1 MLRVIGAH
9 YKSRDELAIP
19 PDVCDITLSFFLKG
33 GGGRRGVDFCPRE
46 SFRDNLSSRFIS
58 RRKGEND
65 GGQFRGAPFS
75 KKNVFEEEN
84 WTGMICFRK
93 LITTIPPPPEFP
105 GVYKMRDSI
114 CF

>member
-1 MLRVIGAH
+1 MRYHVVVLFKR
-9 YKSRDELAIP
+9 R
-19 PDVCDITLSFFLKG
+19 G
-33 GGGRRGVDFCPRE
+33 GGEGASIFARENPFAIIYRRVLYLAGKVKTMG
-46 SFRDNLSSRFIS
+46 DNL
-58 RRKGEND
+58 
-65 GGQFRGAPFS
+65 GAPFS

-93 LITTIPPPPEFP
+93 LITTIPPPPPEFP